1 MLHQPRPSPRVRPG
15 PRTAPDRAFAGA
27 TATRSTMSTMPSLFT
42 RLITGELPGE
52 FVFKDRLW
60 AALLDISPANP
71 GHCLLVP
78 VHEAQYLAQL
88 PAETLAALGPAL
100 TRLIGAVKG
109 ATSCPAVN
117 VLVNDGPEANQ
128 AVPHAHLHVIPRY
141 TADGKLSHPK
151 GTAYPAGAL
160 AAMAERLR
168 RAAG

>member
-1 MLHQPRPSPRVRPG
+1 
-15 PRTAPDRAFAGA
+15 
-27 TATRSTMSTMPSLFT
+27 MPSLFT

-60 AALLDISPANP
+60 VALLDIAPANP

-88 PAETLAALGPAL
+88 PAETLVALGPSL
-100 TRLIGAVKG
+100 NRLISAVKG

-128 AVPHAHLHVIPRY
+128 AVPHAHVHVIPRH
-141 TADGKLSHPK
+141 TADGKLIHPK
-151 GTAYPAGAL
+151 GSPYQSDAL
-160 AAMAERLR
+160 KRMAEKL
-168 RAAG
+168 RAAAG